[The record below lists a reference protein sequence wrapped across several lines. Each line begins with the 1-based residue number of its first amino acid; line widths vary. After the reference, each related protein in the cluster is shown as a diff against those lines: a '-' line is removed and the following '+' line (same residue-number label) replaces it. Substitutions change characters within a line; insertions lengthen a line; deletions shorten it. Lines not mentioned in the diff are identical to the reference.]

1 MDDKIKG
8 YLALGIAVAMG
19 QLPVR
24 AYLAKEEAKR
34 QGIVPPNI
42 LATEGDVDQGI
53 LKALLIP
60 ALLTWYGVSKLRS
73 A

>member
-1 MDDKIKG
+1 MDSKIKG
-8 YLALGIAVAMG
+8 FLALGLAVAMG
-19 QLPVR
+19 QLPAR

-34 QGIVPPNI
+34 QGIVPPNV
-42 LATEGDVDQGI
+42 LATDPDVNHG
-53 LKALLIP
+53 LLRMMLIP